1 MWSDGSTI
9 ILTFVVVVVVVVAAV
24 AVAAAAAAAA
34 AAVHVVIS
42 FLCAFG
48 DFSRYFISCLLL
60 HNLN

>member
-9 ILTFVVVVVVVVAAV
+9 ILTFVVLVVAAA
-24 AVAAAAAAAA
+24 AVAAAAAA
-34 AAVHVVIS
+34 VNVVIS

-60 HNLN
+60 HYLN

>member
-9 ILTFVVVVVVVVAAV
+9 ILTFVVVVVV
-24 AVAAAAAAAA
+24 AAAAAAA
-34 AAVHVVIS
+34 AAVAAAAAAVNVVIS

>member
-9 ILTFVVVVVVVVAAV
+9 ILTFVVLV
-24 AVAAAAAAAA
+24 VAAAAAAAA
-34 AAVHVVIS
+34 AVAAAAAAVNVVIS

-60 HNLN
+60 HYLN